1 MEKEVIELVHEF
13 KCAMTGDELGIIK
26 VNGVEKCVTVEEYL
40 RHTYDILNIVGQVW
54 LRGEGMLYQDIGKE
68 LLTK

>member
-26 VNGVEKCVTVEEYL
+26 VKGVEKCVTVDEYL
-40 RHTYDILNIVGQVW
+40 RHTYDILNI
-54 LRGEGMLYQDIGKE
+54 IG
-68 LLTK
+68 

>member
-26 VNGVEKCVTVEEYL
+26 VKGVEKCVTSDEYL
-40 RHTYDILNIVGQVW
+40 RLTYDILNI
-54 LRGEGMLYQDIGKE
+54 IG
-68 LLTK
+68 

>member
-26 VNGVEKCVTVEEYL
+26 VNGVEKCVTAEEYL
-40 RHTYDILNIVGQVW
+40 RHTYDILNILQVW
-54 LRGEGMLYQDIGKE
+54 FLGRKMLYYGIRKDK
-68 LLTK
+68 

>member
-26 VNGVEKCVTVEEYL
+26 VNGVEKCVTADEYL
-40 RHTYDILNIVGQVW
+40 RHTYDILNI
-54 LRGEGMLYQDIGKE
+54 IG
-68 LLTK
+68 

>member
-26 VNGVEKCVTVEEYL
+26 VNGVEKCVTAEEYL
-40 RHTYDILNIVGQVW
+40 RHTYDILNILQVW
-54 LRGEGMLYQDIGKE
+54 LLGRKMLYYGIRKDK
-68 LLTK
+68 

>member
-26 VNGVEKCVTVEEYL
+26 VNGVEKCVTAEEYL
-40 RHTYDILNIVGQVW
+40 IHTYDILNI
-54 LRGEGMLYQDIGKE
+54 L
-68 LLTK
+68 

>member
-26 VNGVEKCVTVEEYL
+26 VNGVEKCVTAEEYL
-40 RHTYDILNIVGQVW
+40 RHTYDILNILQVW
-54 LRGEGMLYQDIGKE
+54 LLERKMLYYGIRKDR
-68 LLTK
+68 